1 MAVSPLTHHEI
12 LELVAPFTRGGR
24 RVDLAASK
32 RSERLLVF
40 QPLEHPEADGTLRE
54 TLQLHSFGTGTCQ
67 LTRVLTRAAGLQAKL
82 QVMGPDPARLLAD
95 VEAILP
101 ARQFQEGPGF
111 IVARSYSLE
120 GTPAG
125 LILTSGE
132 VRLADLTLAMTV
144 SPVRRVAAE
153 LTLTATGAANL
164 ALPEDL
170 LAVLGWDWARLIG
183 GKEGWK
189 TKLRLRGTAPARTR
203 KAEIALDRAAA
214 HLAQTLREAP
224 HCFHDR
230 LRAARWGVVF
240 RRAIPSLTFLCL
252 LVAVASLAHRGIGRG
267 SELWVLFFHV
277 PTALIALSFCLQ
289 ELPQYEIPPLPRRR
303 TAPSWRADSI
313 AHLSEPAYRITPS

>member
-24 RVDLAASK
+24 RVDLSASR

-40 QPLEHPEADGTLRE
+40 QPLEHAAAAGTLRE
-54 TLQLHSFGTGTCQ
+54 TLQLYSFGTGTCR
-67 LTRVLTRAAGLQAKL
+67 LTRLLTRACGLEAKL
-82 QVMGPDPARLLAD
+82 EAMGPDPARLLAD

-101 ARQFQEGPGF
+101 ARQFHEGPGF
-111 IVARSYSLE
+111 VIARSYSLE

-132 VRLADLTLAMTV
+132 VRTEDLTLAMTV

-153 LTLTATGAANL
+153 LRLIANGAARL

-170 LAVLGWDWARLIG
+170 LAVLGWDWARLIR

-189 TKLRLRGTAPARTR
+189 TKLRLRGAAQARTR

-240 RRAIPSLTFLCL
+240 RRAIPVLTFLFL
-252 LVAVASLAHRGIGRG
+252 VVAVASLAHRGIGQG

-289 ELPQYEIPPLPRRR
+289 ELPQYEIPPLPRRMSM
-303 TAPSWRADSI
+303 PSWRADSI
-313 AHLSEPAYRITPS
+313 TDLSEPAYRITP

>member
-1 MAVSPLTHHEI
+1 MAASPLTHHEI
-12 LELVAPFTRGGR
+12 LELVAPFTRRGR
-24 RVDLAASK
+24 RVDLGASK

-40 QPLEHPEADGTLRE
+40 QPLEHAAAHGTLRE

-67 LTRVLTRAAGLQAKL
+67 LTRVLTRACGLQAKL
-82 QVMGPDPARLLAD
+82 EAMGPDPARLLAD
-95 VEAILP
+95 VESIPP
-101 ARQFQEGPGF
+101 ARQFQDGLGF
-111 IVARSYSLE
+111 SIARSYSLE

-132 VRLADLTLAMTV
+132 VRTSELTLAMTV
-144 SPVRRVAAE
+144 SPVRRVAAD
-153 LTLTATGAANL
+153 LTLTGADAANL

-170 LAVLGWDWARLIG
+170 LAVLGWDWARLIRS
-183 GKEGWK
+183 KAGWK
-189 TKLRLRGTAPARTR
+189 TKLRLRGAATARTR

-224 HCFHDR
+224 HCYHDR

-240 RRAIPSLTFLCL
+240 RRAIPVLTFLFL
-252 LVAVASLAHRGIGRG
+252 LVAVASLAHRGIGQG

-289 ELPQYEIPPLPRRR
+289 ELPQYEIPPLPRRLR
-303 TAPSWRADSI
+303 MASWRADPI
-313 AHLSEPAYRITPS
+313 ADLSEPAYRIAP